1 MLSALHKRMSS
12 LLKIDTSYVARGGF
26 FLGLTQVTSAIA
38 GLISTIAFANLLP
51 VETFGTYKYIL
62 ALYAMVSIVA
72 LPGLDTSLT
81 QAVARGFDG
90 TYRENIRARMKYGF
104 IGTIGSIVYATY
116 LALQGSFVL
125 ASLIALMG
133 LALPFFEAFSMYSS
147 FLNGKKLFRQWAYL
161 DILSQFGSIAVLT
174 VTMYF
179 SKNII
184 LLIAAYFIPYIV
196 VRGLATRY
204 VMRTYVD
211 PHAPADPTAQA
222 YGNAMTLFQV
232 LSRGITSIDQIVLY
246 HFLGPAQVAVFA
258 LATALPNRM
267 QSIYRITGALALPK
281 FAERSSQE
289 VAASLPRKM
298 LLFAFLILTGGIAYA
313 LIAPYLFTYIFPQY
327 LPSVSYSQIA
337 VFYTLSAITYPFAA
351 FLNAH
356 KRVRENYTIALVSF
370 VAKVVTLY
378 ICVPLYGIWG
388 AVAGL
393 LSTSLA
399 TIITVSILLIKERS
413 S

>member
-1 MLSALHKRMSS
+1 MLTALHKKMST
-12 LLKIDTSYVARGGF
+12 LLRTDTSYVARGGF

-104 IGTIGSIVYATY
+104 IGTAGSILYATY
-116 LALQGSFVL
+116 LASQGSFIL
-125 ASLIALMG
+125 ASLIILMG

-161 DILSQFGSIAVLT
+161 DIASQFTSIAVLT

-179 SKNII
+179 SKNIV

-196 VRGLATRY
+196 VRGLATQY

-211 PHAPADPTAQA
+211 RAAPADPTAQA

-232 LSRGITSIDQIVLY
+232 LSQAITSIDQIVLY
-246 HFLGPAQVAVFA
+246 HFLGPAQVAIFA

-281 FAERSSQE
+281 FAERSSKE
-289 VAASLPRKM
+289 VADSLPRKM
-298 LLFAFLILTGGIAYA
+298 AVFVLVILLGGVMYA
-313 LIAPYLFTYIFPQY
+313 LVAPYLFTYIFPQY
-327 LPSVSYSQIA
+327 LPSVTYSQVA

-370 VAKVVTLY
+370 AVKVVTLY

-393 LSTSLA
+393 LSTSFA
-399 TIITVSILLIKERS
+399 TILVVSLLLLKERAR
-413 S
+413 

>member
-1 MLSALHKRMSS
+1 
-12 LLKIDTSYVARGGF
+12 
-26 FLGLTQVTSAIA
+26 
-38 GLISTIAFANLLP
+38 
-51 VETFGTYKYIL
+51 
-62 ALYAMVSIVA
+62 
-72 LPGLDTSLT
+72 
-81 QAVARGFDG
+81 
-90 TYRENIRARMKYGF
+90 
-104 IGTIGSIVYATY
+104 
-116 LALQGSFVL
+116 
-125 ASLIALMG
+125 
-133 LALPFFEAFSMYSS
+133 
-147 FLNGKKLFRQWAYL
+147 
-161 DILSQFGSIAVLT
+161 
-174 VTMYF
+174 MYF

>member
-147 FLNGKKLFRQWAYL
+147 FF
-161 DILSQFGSIAVLT
+161 
-174 VTMYF
+174 
-179 SKNII
+179 
-184 LLIAAYFIPYIV
+184 
-196 VRGLATRY
+196 
-204 VMRTYVD
+204 
-211 PHAPADPTAQA
+211 
-222 YGNAMTLFQV
+222 
-232 LSRGITSIDQIVLY
+232 
-246 HFLGPAQVAVFA
+246 
-258 LATALPNRM
+258 
-267 QSIYRITGALALPK
+267 
-281 FAERSSQE
+281 ERE
-289 VAASLPRKM
+289 K
-298 LLFAFLILTGGIAYA
+298 
-313 LIAPYLFTYIFPQY
+313 
-327 LPSVSYSQIA
+327 
-337 VFYTLSAITYPFAA
+337 AI
-351 FLNAH
+351 
-356 KRVRENYTIALVSF
+356 
-370 VAKVVTLY
+370 
-378 ICVPLYGIWG
+378 
-388 AVAGL
+388 
-393 LSTSLA
+393 
-399 TIITVSILLIKERS
+399 
-413 S
+413 